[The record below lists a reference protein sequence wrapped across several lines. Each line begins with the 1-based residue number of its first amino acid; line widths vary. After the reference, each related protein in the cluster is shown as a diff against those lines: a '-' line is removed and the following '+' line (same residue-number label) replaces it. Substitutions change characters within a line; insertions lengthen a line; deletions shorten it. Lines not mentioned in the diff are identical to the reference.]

1 MTRQKK
7 NQNAS
12 EPSGEGQYPRREG
25 SEYEIG
31 RQEDIKER
39 EEKRIWDIKE
49 GGEDRIRENEV
60 KNAHAHTPY
69 FEYDNPTY
77 EDRDEAFKVSSQN
90 NKKNK
95 SEKK

>member
-1 MTRQKK
+1 MTKQKK
-7 NQNAS
+7 NQNAP
-12 EPSGEGQYPRREG
+12 EPSGQYPRREG

-39 EEKRIWDIKE
+39 EEKRIWGIKE

-77 EDRDEAFKVSSQN
+77 EDKDEAFKISSPD

-95 SEKK
+95 IEKK